1 MTTVRFSSRCIAFL
15 FVAALAV
22 LLAAP
27 RIACAQSD
35 SKMGD
40 SKMADSKMDATPK
53 MSGNPSAIRIKAGS
67 DKPFTDHDGNVWM
80 AEVGFDGGETIDR
93 PDDMKIENTKDPGLY
108 RSEHYSMDSF
118 SQKVPNGKYKVNL
131 HFAET
136 FDEVTEPGGRV
147 FSFKVGDKEFKD
159 FDVVK
164 KAGGPQKAYVESVD
178 VDVKDGMLKI
188 TFTPNV
194 QNPEINA
201 IEIIP
206 AKM

>member
-1 MTTVRFSSRCIAFL
+1 MTSADFSSRCIRFL
-15 FVAALAV
+15 IVAAL
-22 LLAAP
+22 LSAP
-27 RIACAQSD
+27 QFARAQA
-35 SKMGD
+35 D
-40 SKMADSKMDATPK
+40 SKMADAKAAAAPK
-53 MSGNPSAIRIKAGS
+53 MTGTPPAIRIKAGS
-67 DKPFTDHDGNVWM
+67 DKDFKDHDGNIWL

-93 PDDMKIENTKDPGLY
+93 PADMKIENTKDPGLY
-108 RSEHYSMDSF
+108 QSEHYSMDSF
-118 SQKVPNGKYKVNL
+118 SVKVPNGKYKVNL

-178 VDVKDGMLKI
+178 VDVTNGEIKI
-188 TFTPNV
+188 TFTADV

-201 IEIIP
+201 IEILP
-206 AKM
+206 R

>member
-1 MTTVRFSSRCIAFL
+1 ML
-15 FVAALAV
+15 FANRSACLASCLATLAYGI
-22 LLAAP
+22 LLALPMTA
-27 RIACAQSD
+27 RAQA
-35 SKMGD
+35 D
-40 SKMADSKMDATPK
+40 SKMADSKMAAEPK
-53 MSGNPSAIRIKAGS
+53 MTGTPAAIRIKAGS
-67 DKPFTDHDGNVWM
+67 DKPFTDHDGNVWI

-131 HFAET
+131 YFAET
-136 FDEVTEPGGRV
+136 FDEITEPGGRV
-147 FSFKVGDKEFKD
+147 FTFKVGDKEFKD

-164 KAGGPQKAYVESVD
+164 KAGAPQKAYVESVD
-178 VDVKDGMLKI
+178 LDVTDGVVKI

>member
-1 MTTVRFSSRCIAFL
+1 MASKIMSKSKISSWSAALLFSAAL
-15 FVAALAV
+15 FAALA
-22 LLAAP
+22 AP
-27 RIACAQSD
+27 MLVHAQA
-35 SKMGD
+35 D
-40 SKMADSKMDATPK
+40 SKMADSKMAPEPK
-53 MSGNPSAIRIKAGS
+53 PTGNPPAIRIKAGS
-67 DKPFTDHDGNVWM
+67 DEKFVDHDGNVWL
-80 AEVGFDGGETIDR
+80 AEIGFEGGETIAR

-118 SQKVPNGKYKVNL
+118 SVKLPNGKYTVKL

-164 KAGGPQKAYVESVD
+164 KAGAPQKAYVESVD

-188 TFTPNV
+188 TFTPDV

-206 AKM
+206 GS